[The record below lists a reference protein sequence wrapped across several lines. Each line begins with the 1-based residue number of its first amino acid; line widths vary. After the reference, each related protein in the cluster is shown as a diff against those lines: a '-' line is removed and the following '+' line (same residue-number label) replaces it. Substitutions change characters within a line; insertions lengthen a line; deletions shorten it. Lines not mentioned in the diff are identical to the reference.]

1 MKIAIYGG
9 AFDPPTIAHQQII
22 KSLKEVADE
31 VWMMPCYSHLFD
43 KKMSSPEQRIAMCQ
57 IVAGIEDIVVCDY
70 EFNLERSITTY
81 ESLRGLSE
89 IYPEHDF
96 NFVMGGDN
104 LCNLPK
110 WDKHEQLIAEFGI
123 IAFERDGY
131 DLTLFDSSKFKKLE
145 ILPNPCK
152 DLNISSTEVRRLYF
166 EEYGYNENILD
177 KLRKL
182 VSEPILSYLEFN
194 RDYLYTSYE
203 N

>member
-9 AFDPPTIAHQQII
+9 AFDPPTIAHQKIV

-31 VWMMPCYSHLFD
+31 VWMMPCFSHLFD
-43 KKMSSPEQRIAMCQ
+43 KKMSSPEHRINMCEL
-57 IVAGIEDIVVCDY
+57 VAELEGIRVCDY
-70 EFNLERSITTY
+70 EFSLKKSITTY
-81 ESLRGLSE
+81 ESLKGLSE
-89 IYPEHDF
+89 IYLEHDF

-145 ILPNPCK
+145 ILENPCK
-152 DLNISSTEVRRLYF
+152 DMNVSSTEVRRLYTEF
-166 EEYGYNENILD
+166 LFSQEFDMEKIKAL
-177 KLRKL
+177 LPVL
-182 VSEPILSYLEFN
+182 VFN
-194 RDYLYTSYE
+194 YIQKNYLYFGGDYT
-203 N
+203 